1 MGKRTLVIVNPRSRN
16 GATGRRWD
24 AVERK
29 LLEALGPCEVE
40 RTRAPRHAQR
50 LAREGVRA
58 GVERVVVAGGDG
70 TVSEVV
76 SGLLAADLG
85 GYAEVGLLPLGTGG
99 DLART
104 LRIPADLDAALACI
118 ARGATRS
125 IDAGRT
131 TYSDDEG
138 RRTTSHFL
146 NVASLGISGLVT
158 QLVNAGSKAL
168 GGTVSFLTGTVRGI
182 VRYRGEPVTLR
193 LDGRVVHEGRVVLVA
208 AANGSCFGGGM
219 RIAPDARPDD
229 GKLDVVV
236 VGDVTKWQLLTRLP
250 SIYRGRHLGHRGVGF
265 HRGAV
270 LEADADPGRV
280 RLELD
285 GEPVGFLPA
294 RFEIVPG
301 AVTVLAPSP

>member
-1 MGKRTLVIVNPRSRN
+1 VGKRTLVIVNPRSRN
-16 GATGRRWD
+16 GATGRRWN

-40 RTRAPRHAQR
+40 QTRAPRHAQR

-85 GYAEVGLLPLGTGG
+85 SYAQIGLLPLGTGG

-104 LRIPADLDAALACI
+104 LHIPADLDAAIACI
-118 ARGATRS
+118 AHGRARS
-125 IDAGRT
+125 IDAGRA
-131 TYSDDEG
+131 TYTDDEG
-138 RRTTSHFL
+138 LRTTSHFL
-146 NVASLGISGLVT
+146 NVASLGISGRIT

-168 GGTVSFLTGTVRGI
+168 GGTAAFLAGTVRAI
-182 VRYRGEPVTLR
+182 ARYRGEAVTLR
-193 LDGRVVHEGRVVLVA
+193 LDGRVVYEGRLVLA
-208 AANGSCFGGGM
+208 AVANGSFFGGGM
-219 RIAPDARPDD
+219 HIAPDARPDD
-229 GKLDVVV
+229 GKFDVVF
-236 VGDVTKWQLLTRLP
+236 VGDLTKWQLLSRLP
-250 SIYRGRHLGHRGVGF
+250 SIYRGRHLGRSDVGF

-280 RLELD
+280 RIELD
-285 GEPVGFLPA
+285 GESVGSLPA
-294 RFEIVPG
+294 RFEVVPG
-301 AVTVLAPSP
+301 AVTVLLPAP

>member
-58 GVERVVVAGGDG
+58 GIERVVVAGGDG

-85 GYAEVGLLPLGTGG
+85 SYAQIGLLPLGTGG

-104 LRIPADLDAALACI
+104 LHIPADLDAALACI
-118 ARGATRS
+118 AHGRTRS
-125 IDAGRT
+125 IDAGRA
-131 TYSDDEG
+131 TYSDG
-138 RRTTSHFL
+138 QGLRTTSHFL
-146 NVASLGISGLVT
+146 NVASFGISGLIT

-168 GGTVSFLTGTVRGI
+168 GGTAAFLAGTVRGI
-182 VRYRGEPVTLR
+182 ARYRGETVTLR
-193 LDGRVVHEGRVVLVA
+193 LDGQVIHEGRLVLAA
-208 AANGSCFGGGM
+208 AANGNYFGGGM
-219 RIAPDARPDD
+219 HIAPEARPDD
-229 GKLDVVV
+229 GKFDVVV
-236 VGDVTKWQLLTRLP
+236 IGDMTKWQLLSHLP
-250 SIYRGRHLGHRGVGF
+250 SIYRGRHLDHPGVGF
-265 HRGAV
+265 QRGAV

-280 RLELD
+280 WIELD
-285 GEPVGFLPA
+285 GEPVGCLPA
-294 RFEIVPG
+294 RFEVVPG
-301 AVTVLAPSP
+301 AVSVLGPAS